1 MKMPEVEYLLAYEE
15 LDKHYIVFEKNSETM
30 LVEPII
36 RFVCEKQ
43 AHEYFERLGFE
54 LIHPRDADWGDDTP
68 KLNW

>member
-43 AHEYFERLGFE
+43 AHEYFERLGAFGGCYVYLKRE
-54 LIHPRDADWGDDTP
+54 RTTP
-68 KLNW
+68 